1 MSKLNLLLGIS
12 LFVSAAAA
20 AQSSEGDLV
29 FQQPYWTERPVI
41 ETLGRA
47 SLELPPNRGQF
58 SVQFVET
65 DREAKDAM
73 RTAVERAR
81 AAYAAIKSVAG
92 ENSEVTTSVMVEPYY
107 EQYRDSD
114 GDRIENRRADKVKGY
129 EAQVSVQVL
138 VKNVELAGTA
148 RAAALALGPE
158 RADPLRLYLERT
170 ADVLQQSYEAAVRD
184 GSARARISAA
194 AAGATLGDLLVVQE
208 GSGPCLGSWTSSA
221 GRVAADRARRTPSS
235 PRLESVNVTASKRGL
250 GSQDGIVVSQSEI
263 DALNLPSD
271 RPMQTVEAQVCMIYA
286 VGE

>member
-1 MSKLNLLLGIS
+1 MSKLNLLLGVA

-20 AQSSEGDLV
+20 AQSSEGSVV
-29 FQQPYWTERPVI
+29 FEQPYWTERPVI

-65 DREAKDAM
+65 DRDAKDAM
-73 RTAVERAR
+73 QAAVERAR

-92 ENSEVTTSVMVEPYY
+92 ETSEVTTSVMVEPYY

-208 GSGPCLGSWTSSA
+208 GNGPCLGRWTSSA
-221 GRVAADRARRTPSS
+221 GRVVADRVRRAPSS
-235 PRLESVNVTASKRGL
+235 PVLETVNVTASKRRVSG
-250 GSQDGIVVSQSEI
+250 QDGIVVSQSEI

>member
-1 MSKLNLLLGIS
+1 MTKFDLLMGIS
-12 LFVSAAAA
+12 LIASATAA
-20 AQSSEGDLV
+20 AQSGQGSLV
-29 FQQPYWTERPVI
+29 FEKPYWTERPVI

-73 RTAVERAR
+73 QAAVERAR

-114 GDRIENRRADKVKGY
+114 GDRVENRRADKVRGY

-138 VKNVELAGTA
+138 VKDVELAGTA

-170 ADVLQQSYEAAVRD
+170 AEVLQQSYEAAVRD

-194 AAGATLGDLLVVQE
+194 AAGATLGDLLVIQE
-208 GSGPCLGSWTSSA
+208 GNGPCLGRWTSSA
-221 GRVAADRARRTPSS
+221 GRVAADGARRASPS
-235 PRLESVNVTASKRGL
+235 PMLESVMVKSSSRGASG
-250 GSQDGIVVSQSEI
+250 QNGIVVSQSEI